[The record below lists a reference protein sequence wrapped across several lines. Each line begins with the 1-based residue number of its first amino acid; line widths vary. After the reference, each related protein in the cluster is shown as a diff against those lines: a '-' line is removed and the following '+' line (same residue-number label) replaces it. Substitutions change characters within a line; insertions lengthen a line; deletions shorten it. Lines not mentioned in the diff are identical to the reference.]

1 MSVQDSNNVDCFD
14 GSQITTSN
22 GQDAMSNAIGT
33 PWRYITVGTGV
44 SGNAGAGVYAVA
56 PADIGNNNIQVTMAA
71 GLAGA
76 GDPRLGGWITTP
88 LIIDGTHLGQTG
100 PTALPAMIQFQ
111 IERNVDPTVNNSLVE
126 LLCGF
131 SATPTLTGA
140 TNYISAGFAFLGLA
154 GGNPTSYYQF
164 RLGGANT
171 ASAGAATAAA
181 RGGMSA
187 DILNSATI
195 ARVDAYYLTAAGAY
209 NSTILIN
216 IIGTF
221 SVNTPLHAFIGLTSV
236 TGAIPANTQL
246 SFRARYRGV
255 IFPEAQ

>member
-1 MSVQDSNNVDCFD
+1 MSVQDSNNVDCFF
-14 GSQITTSN
+14 GSQITSSN
-22 GQDAMSNAIGT
+22 GQDAMSQAIGT
-33 PWRYITVGTGV
+33 PWRYITVANGA
-44 SGNAGAGVYAVA
+44 SGNAVGAYAVA
-56 PADIGNNNIQVTMAA
+56 PADIGNNNIQVTMAS

-76 GDPRLGGWITTP
+76 GDPRLGGWITVP

-100 PTALPAMIQFQ
+100 ANALPAMIQFQ

-126 LLCGF
+126 VLCGF

-140 TNYISAGFAFLGLA
+140 TNYISAGFAFLGAA
-154 GGNPTSYYQF
+154 GANPTSYYQF

-171 ASAGAATAAA
+171 ASAGAATTAT
-181 RGGMSA
+181 RGGLQT
-187 DILNSATI
+187 DILNSAVI
-195 ARVDAYYLTAAGAY
+195 ARTDAYYINAGGSY
-209 NSTILIN
+209 NSTVLIN

-221 SVNTPLHAFIGLTSV
+221 TVNTPLYAFIGLTSV
-236 TGAIPANTQL
+236 TGAIPANTQF